1 MKKLTI
7 LVFSG
12 LVTMGCQASDD
23 NIDSLIQSSEQLLQ
37 AEDSKSIYLQTMNF
51 EEYFEQFQQAL
62 NSKDKALLT
71 KLSDIDFQSTL
82 SINELTE
89 EFDTYIYPE
98 LVSDLMQT
106 KAKDLQDTTLPNGQP
121 VKVYN
126 FYEEMVI
133 EGETLES
140 STLFYFQNTENG
152 WKLIRVMIA
161 G

>member
-7 LVFSG
+7 LVFAG
-12 LVTMGCQASDD
+12 LVTMGCQANDD

-62 NSKDKALLT
+62 NSKDKSLLA
-71 KLSDIDFQSTL
+71 KLSDIDSQSTL

-98 LVSDLMQT
+98 LVSDLMQM
-106 KAKDLQDTTLPNGQP
+106 KAKDLQDKTLSNGEA
-121 VKVYN
+121 VK
-126 FYEEMVI
+126 FI
-133 EGETLES
+133 TFLKK
-140 STLFYFQNTENG
+140 
-152 WKLIRVMIA
+152 W
-161 G
+161 